1 MWGRLAR
8 LEALKSC
15 SVLVTPSLPGRLLP
29 HGWWA
34 DGESICQLAQG
45 SWCLCPTGRERSC
58 EHQGQ
63 LHWGHCQRRGGKEL
77 EVLLAAPHDLACKGH
92 PNLFDSTQN
101 CPGSPVSASSIR
113 GLQHPQGS
121 VETLRRVPLLRTVP
135 SGPPSS
141 HQAPHPLGSPQAPVS
156 VSLMPVLK
164 ACPACP
170 LSEALSQA
178 HAPSLNQSSQCC
190 GEVGTNPTLWIR
202 SREAQGC

>member
-1 MWGRLAR
+1 MCASRRGDRLGGGAAGGHTAPCLPELLLVPTSSPHHIWGRLAR

-15 SVLVTPSLPGRLLP
+15 SVLVIPSLPGRLLP
-29 HGWWA
+29 QGWWA
-34 DGESICQLAQG
+34 EGESICQLAQG

-135 SGPPSS
+135 SGLPPTRHHIPSGPPRPRSLSALCLSS
-141 HQAPHPLGSPQAPVS
+141 RPALPV
-156 VSLMPVLK
+156 
-164 ACPACP
+164 
-170 LSEALSQA
+170 
-178 HAPSLNQSSQCC
+178 H
-190 GEVGTNPTLWIR
+190 
-202 SREAQGC
+202 

>member
-1 MWGRLAR
+1 MLYGPCPHWTSCPACCLCLPQAWSFY
-8 LEALKSC
+8 LEEDCPFSLLLGNTS
-15 SVLVTPSLPGRLLP
+15 SSFRSIPSLPGRLLP
-29 HGWWA
+29 QGWWA
-34 DGESICQLAQG
+34 EGESICQLAQG

-135 SGPPSS
+135 SGLPPTRHHIPSGPPRPRSLSALCLSS
-141 HQAPHPLGSPQAPVS
+141 RPALPV
-156 VSLMPVLK
+156 
-164 ACPACP
+164 
-170 LSEALSQA
+170 
-178 HAPSLNQSSQCC
+178 H
-190 GEVGTNPTLWIR
+190 
-202 SREAQGC
+202 